1 MNLKKFLSLFSCTVL
16 VLFSA
21 ISAGAESQNANQSN
35 SVIVSESIEYYP
47 DGSSAIITVSESV
60 DLVSSYAAAYAKS
73 GTKTYRMRN
82 KDGEILWK
90 FIVSGTF
97 TVNPGV
103 SATCT
108 KTSYSKSDLASGWD
122 LKSGSSYA
130 SGNQAIGDGTF
141 QHKTLFI
148 VTDTK
153 SCHVVL
159 SCDKNGNLS

>member
-1 MNLKKFLSLFSCTVL
+1 MTRAKKRLS
-16 VLFSA
+16 
-21 ISAGAESQNANQSN
+21 
-35 SVIVSESIEYYP
+35 
-47 DGSSAIITVSESV
+47 GSSAIITVSESV
-60 DLVSSYAAAYAKS
+60 DLVSSCAAAYAKS

-159 SCDKNGNLS
+159 SCDKNGNLP